1 MDQNEFSQL
10 DNHYRRLAR
19 LHNPLIAWIVL
30 GLSLLLTIAAYLI
43 ADRSIHLRAQEQF
56 HFRTGEIVAA
66 IQERHAHYLR
76 ALQAGVG
83 FFAASKGVS
92 REEWR
97 TFVAALRLND
107 QLPGIQGMGYAVP
120 LTAADVPT
128 HEQAMR
134 AQGYSDYRVKP
145 ATPRE
150 EYSAIV
156 FLEPFDWRNQRAF
169 GYDMWSDATRR
180 EAMRA
185 ARDRDE
191 PASSGLIT
199 LVQETD
205 TDVQRGFLTYLPV
218 YKVNPAPGTVTERRQ
233 QFAGWVYAPF
243 RAGDLMQGILGDNN
257 PNLVFEIYDG
267 NRVNT
272 EDLLYRSSGEQVPT
286 NATFTTDR
294 TLLLGGH
301 PWTMRFYA
309 TGLGVSGAQQPVYI
323 LVAGVLVDLL
333 LFYVVFSLHYLN
345 HRATRLSQKIASEYH
360 RAKARIDSQ
369 QQEVALTRSEAELFF
384 LRAPDA
390 FIEVNTS
397 GRIVK
402 ANPRAHQMFEY
413 PDNAL
418 IGMPIEQ
425 LVPENYRQQ
434 HYQQRHQFN
443 HQPTPRLMTSRG
455 TIPAR
460 KSSGKV
466 FEVLIDL
473 TPIEEG
479 HEHRTLAVVRDISMQ
494 KAIEKNLQEAKEQAE
509 LASRAKSEFLANMS
523 HEIRTPLNAV
533 LGAGQLLAKTRL
545 NHEQVNYLDMIQRSG
560 QALSGIIND
569 ILDFSKIEAGK
580 LDLVEQVFALE
591 DLLAGVASMM
601 ATNSSDK
608 WVEPVIRVQPD
619 LPTHWRGDLL
629 RLQQILLNIAHNALK
644 FTASGEVVVSL
655 SGTPLQGQ
663 RWQLQMSIRDTGM
676 GMSSKQQQR
685 IFNAFSQA
693 DNSITRRF
701 GGTGLGLVIC
711 SRLVTLM
718 GGDISFHSE
727 EGRGTEFT
735 VSMPLETATALP
747 ASPAAASDGNQPPRR
762 ALLMAS
768 HPSTR
773 LALDAALQALGWQVD
788 NCNAEEL
795 LPRLAAAPDQFQVL
809 LWAPDNLCPLLA
821 DLLLAEQLP
830 AGCTVPPIL
839 SVQHPSAA
847 EYDSG
852 WPQLTVIKPVTRAS
866 LETALQQLLEGSGAP
881 VLNTEQQQ
889 APLQGLELL
898 LVEDNPMN
906 QAVASGLLQDMG
918 ARVTIA
924 AHGAEGVALL
934 EREPQR
940 WQAVVMDI
948 QMPVMDGLSAT
959 REIRERL
966 RLDIPVIAMS
976 AGVLPS
982 EQYQCLQA
990 GMNEFVAK
998 PVDQAALLQALLNVL
1013 QRQDHDPAS
1022 QRSNANPDEVDE
1034 SALFDGSNVEAL
1046 IARKSERTNYFR
1058 KALNSLCD
1066 SAASQLEEAREA
1078 WERGDSDDAR
1088 FRLHALK
1095 GSVGVY
1101 GAQPLR
1107 DLLQQLE
1114 HSVDTT
1120 ASSPRVQGLFKEAAQ
1135 MLAHFVRLA
1144 RNWLQQLD

>member
-1 MDQNEFSQL
+1 MDQNEFNQL

-30 GLSLLLTIAAYLI
+30 GVSLLLTIAAYLI

-56 HFRTGEIVAA
+56 HFRNGEIVAA
-66 IQERHAHYLR
+66 IEERHAHYLR

-83 FFAASKGVS
+83 FFAASKVVS
-92 REEWR
+92 REEWH
-97 TFVAALRLND
+97 TFVSALRLNE

-120 LTAADVPT
+120 LTPAEVTA
-128 HEQAMR
+128 HEQAMHAR
-134 AQGYSDYRVKP
+134 GYSDYRVKP
-145 ATPRE
+145 ATPRD

-180 EAMRA
+180 EAMRS
-185 ARDRDE
+185 ARDRGE
-191 PASSGLIT
+191 AASSGLIT

-218 YKVNPAPGTVTERRQ
+218 YKVTPAPTTVAERRQ
-233 QFAGWVYAPF
+233 HFAGWVYAPF
-243 RAGDLMQGILGDNN
+243 RAGDLMQGILGDDN
-257 PNLVFEIYDG
+257 PELVFEIYDG
-267 NRVNT
+267 NRVHT
-272 EDLLYRSSGEQVPT
+272 DALLYRSSGEQVP
-286 NATFTTDR
+286 AAPTFTTDR

-309 TGLGVSGAQQPVYI
+309 TQLGVSGAQQPVYI

-345 HRATRLSQKIASEYH
+345 HRATRLSQKIAAEYQ
-360 RAKARIDSQ
+360 RAKTRIDSQ

-413 PDNAL
+413 ADNAL

-434 HYQQRHQFN
+434 HYQQRQQFN
-443 HQPTPRLMTSRG
+443 QQPTPRLMTSRG

-479 HEHRTLAVVRDISMQ
+479 REHRTLAVVRDISMQ

-580 LDLVEQVFALE
+580 LELVEQVFALE

-619 LPTHWRGDLL
+619 LPSHWRGDLL

-644 FTASGEVVVSL
+644 FTATGEVVVSL
-655 SGTPLQGQ
+655 SGKPLQDH

-676 GMSSKQQQR
+676 GMSANQQQR

-711 SRLVTLM
+711 SRLVALM
-718 GGDISFHSE
+718 QGEISFHSE

-735 VSMPLETATALP
+735 VSLPLETAVSLP
-747 ASPAAASDGNQPPRR
+747 AAQPNGSAQPPQR

-773 LALDAALQALGWQVD
+773 LALEAALQALGWQVD
-788 NCNAEEL
+788 SCKADEL
-795 LPRLAAAPDQFQVL
+795 LARLGNLQEPFDLL

-821 DLLLAEQLP
+821 DLLVAEQLP
-830 AGCTVPPIL
+830 VGCQVPPIL

-847 EYDSG
+847 ENDSG

-866 LETALQQLLEGSGAP
+866 LETALQQLLEGSGVPAP
-881 VLNTEQQQ
+881 NSGQQL

-934 EREPQR
+934 ERQPQR

-966 RLDIPVIAMS
+966 RLDIPVVAMS

-998 PVDQAALLQALLNVL
+998 PVDQSALLQALLNVL
-1013 QRQDHDPAS
+1013 QGQDHDAAA
-1022 QRSNANPDEVDE
+1022 QRNANPDEVDE
-1034 SALFDGSNVEAL
+1034 SSLFDGSNVEVL
-1046 IARKSERTNYFR
+1046 IARKPERTGYFR

-1066 SAASQLEEAREA
+1066 SAASQLQEAREA
-1078 WERGDSDDAR
+1078 WEQGDCEDAR

-1114 HSVDTT
+1114 HSVGATG
-1120 ASSPRVQGLFKEAAQ
+1120 SNPRVQALFREAAQ
-1135 MLAHFVRLA
+1135 MLEHFVRLA
-1144 RNWLQQLD
+1144 RSWLQQLS